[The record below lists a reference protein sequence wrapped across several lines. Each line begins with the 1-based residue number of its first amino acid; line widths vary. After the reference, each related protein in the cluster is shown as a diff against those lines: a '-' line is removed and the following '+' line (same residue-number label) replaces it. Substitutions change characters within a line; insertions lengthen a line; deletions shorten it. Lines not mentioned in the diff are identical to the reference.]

1 MTTESE
7 RFFKKS
13 LDLIPGGVN
22 SPVRSFAAVGGT
34 PFLAARGE
42 GAQLFDIDGRDYVDY
57 VMSWGPLILGHS
69 YKPIVEA
76 IVKAARHG
84 TSFGA
89 PTKNEMELA
98 LLVRERMPWIEK
110 LRLVSSGTEACMTA
124 ARLARAA
131 TGRNIIVKF
140 DGCYHG
146 HSDAFLVKAGSG
158 LATGGL
164 PASAG
169 VPDEVT
175 ANTISLPYNNIQAA
189 ETCFKENGKN
199 IAAVIIEP
207 IAANMGVIPP
217 VHGFLHKIRELCDS
231 HGSILIFD
239 ELITGFRVTPGGAA
253 QLFDIKPDLICLGK
267 ILGGGLPLAA
277 LGGKAEIM
285 DYLAPRGPVY
295 QAGTLSGNPLSTAA
309 GIAILRAL
317 ADPDIYTN
325 LRQYAIRLA
334 SQIAE
339 LFAVY
344 EVPVCINRIESL
356 FSIFFSDV
364 EVKDYSGAQQSDMK
378 LFAKFFHKLLSEG
391 IFIPP
396 SGFEAWFISTA
407 HTPEDLKSTVK
418 AIEHFLIE
426 LKSENN

>member
-1 MTTESE
+1 
-7 RFFKKS
+7 
-13 LDLIPGGVN
+13 
-22 SPVRSFAAVGGT
+22 
-34 PFLAARGE
+34 
-42 GAQLFDIDGRDYVDY
+42 
-57 VMSWGPLILGHS
+57 
-69 YKPIVEA
+69 
-76 IVKAARHG
+76 
-84 TSFGA
+84 
-89 PTKNEMELA
+89 
-98 LLVRERMPWIEK
+98 
-110 LRLVSSGTEACMTA
+110 
-124 ARLARAA
+124 
-131 TGRNIIVKF
+131 
-140 DGCYHG
+140 
-146 HSDAFLVKAGSG
+146 
-158 LATGGL
+158 
-164 PASAG
+164 
-169 VPDEVT
+169 
-175 ANTISLPYNNIQAA
+175 
-189 ETCFKENGKN
+189 
-199 IAAVIIEP
+199 
-207 IAANMGVIPP
+207 
-217 VHGFLHKIRELCDS
+217 
-231 HGSILIFD
+231 
-239 ELITGFRVTPGGAA
+239 
-253 QLFDIKPDLICLGK
+253 
-267 ILGGGLPLAA
+267 
-277 LGGKAEIM
+277 M

>member
-7 RFFKKS
+7 HYFERS

-34 PFLAARGE
+34 PFIVARSE
-42 GAQLFDIDGRDYVDY
+42 GARLFDIDDQSYLDY

-69 YKPIVEA
+69 YKPIVEV
-76 IVKAARHG
+76 IVKAANHG

-98 LLVRERMPWIEK
+98 LLVRERMPWVER

-124 ARLARAA
+124 TRLARAA

-146 HSDAFLVKAGSG
+146 HSDGFLVRAGSG

-169 VPDEVT
+169 IPKDVIM
-175 ANTISLPYNNIQAA
+175 NTISLPYNNIQAV

-199 IAAVIIEP
+199 IATVIIEP

-217 VHGFLHKIRELCDS
+217 APGFLQKLRELCDRHS
-231 HGSILIFD
+231 SLLIFD
-239 ELITGFRVTPGGAA
+239 EVITGFRVAQGGAT
-253 QLFDIKPDLICLGK
+253 QLFNIRPDLVCLGK

-277 LGGKAEIM
+277 LGGRTEIM
-285 DYLAPRGPVY
+285 DYLAPLGPVY

-309 GIAILRAL
+309 GIAMLRAL

-325 LRQYAIRLA
+325 VRQYATTLT
-334 SQIAE
+334 SQIAD

-356 FSIFFSDV
+356 FSVFFSKV
-364 EVKDYSGAQQSDMK
+364 EVKDYAGAQQSDMK
-378 LFAKFFHKLLSEG
+378 LFARFFHELLSEG

-407 HTPEDLKSTVK
+407 HTQEDLKSTVK
-418 AIEHFLIE
+418 AIERFLVD
-426 LKSENN
+426 LKSDNK

>member
-42 GAQLFDIDGRDYVDY
+42 GAHLFDIDGRDYVDY